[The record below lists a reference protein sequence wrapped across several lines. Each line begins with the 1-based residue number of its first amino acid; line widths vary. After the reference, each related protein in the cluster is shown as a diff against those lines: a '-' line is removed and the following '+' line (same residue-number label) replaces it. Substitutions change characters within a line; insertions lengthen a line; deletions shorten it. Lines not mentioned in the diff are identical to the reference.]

1 MQLLSV
7 PGRYGYNCRFLTA
20 RKVSKVVVDGT
31 AIRQYLCS
39 ICSKNIYLLKYL
51 WLEEMGLVL
60 QTS

>member
-39 ICSKNIYLLKYL
+39 IAPKIFIY
-51 WLEEMGLVL
+51 
-60 QTS
+60 